1 MNIDSRHIDEEAEV
15 YCGIL
20 LYVRVLYNCALSQE
34 LI

>member
-1 MNIDSRHIDEEAEV
+1 MNSDSRHVGKDAEV
-15 YCGIL
+15 YYGIL